1 MFRASRLGLFLV
13 AATVAGCLYP
23 PLKIGARD
31 AGAAGGAKAADGGGA
46 GAGGGAAGAGG
57 NGGVGGGTDGGN
69 GGGAG
74 GGDGG
79 VADAPGAP
87 PDLPLGGSAR
97 GTGGSGAGGLTDGG
111 SGSGGAGGTGGTTTS
126 TSGTTGSAGGTT
138 NSTGGTNS
146 PARGA
151 TGGSAGT
158 GGSAATGGSPETGG
172 SPASGGSRETG
183 GSVASG
189 GSPVGTGG
197 MVSTGGAPGEC
208 SPGTH
213 SCSGDTLLTCD
224 ANGNWPTTGSAC
236 TYVCR
241 GNACTG
247 QCKPGSPSCSG
258 DTLLT
263 CDANGNWPTTG
274 SACTYVCRGNACTGQ
289 CIPGKFQC
297 SSLTPQVCDSDGNWQ
312 SQTACAAG
320 YTCSTAQQECVCTLT
335 QCTDGR
341 CIDTTADPMNCGAC
355 DHACPG
361 RCSGGACQCATQSAS
376 NLVSNGGFDAATISG
391 WLAGDSNVA
400 ISLASLDSSGC
411 ASSGS
416 LFVTYQGPIQT
427 MMPAHGPCVPIASN
441 TAYDMG
447 GWVYIPSGRPE
458 ATAEIVVE
466 WYVDTTCST
475 LPDSNRGVSM
485 PTASTLDVWQYAH
498 QEAVVPPAGTQGMI
512 VTAWVGRLADGTP
525 PPAAYFDS
533 LYVTP
538 APGRF

>member
-1 MFRASRLGLFLV
+1 MHSDPREAMLMFRASRLGLFLV

-213 SCSGDTLLTCD
+213 
-224 ANGNWPTTGSAC
+224 
-236 TYVCR
+236 
-241 GNACTG
+241 
-247 QCKPGSPSCSG
+247 SCSG